1 MDEKNND
8 KNDKYILDIY
18 FTLSGIA
25 TRLSLIAFLLFLILI
40 SIWILSF

>member
-1 MDEKNND
+1 MDEKKTN
-8 KNDKYILDIY
+8 KSDKYIFEIY